1 MKEQPMSTLSISGTN
16 KLAERI
22 IGDAEAEA
30 QRTRAEANAA
40 AEQIRAE
47 NERAVK
53 ALRASYSI
61 KRDALVASRK
71 AGFLTRAA
79 LDGRK
84 SALTKKR
91 TIIDE
96 AFQSA
101 YEALLKL
108 DEAQRARICEQLLRA
123 EAEGGETVV
132 PAKADRKGIERVL
145 AGMKEKRLTL
155 SEKDAP
161 VDGGFL
167 LLSGSYEKDCSF
179 RSLLNEARQNEETS
193 VAKMLF
199 D

>member
-1 MKEQPMSTLSISGTN
+1 MSTLSISGTN

-22 IGDAEAEA
+22 ISDAEAEA
-30 QRTRAEANAA
+30 QKTLAEASAA

-53 ALRASYSI
+53 TLRASYAL
-61 KRDALVASRK
+61 KRESAVKSRT

-84 SALTKKR
+84 SALSKKR
-91 TIIDE
+91 AIIDE

-101 YEALLKL
+101 YLALLRL
-108 DEAQRARICEQLLRA
+108 DETQRAHICEQLLRS

-145 AGMKEKRLTL
+145 AGMKEKNLTL
-155 SEKDAP
+155 SSQDATIE
-161 VDGGFL
+161 GGFL
-167 LLSGSYEKDCSF
+167 LLSKSYEKDCSF
-179 RSLLNEARQNEETS
+179 GSLMNETRQNEETS

>member
-1 MKEQPMSTLSISGTN
+1 MSTLSISGTN

-22 IGDAEAEA
+22 VGDAEAEA
-30 QRTRAEANAA
+30 QKTLAEANAA

-53 ALRASYSI
+53 TLRASYAL
-61 KRDALVASRK
+61 KRESAVKSRT

-84 SALTKKR
+84 SALSKKR
-91 TIIDE
+91 VIIDE
-96 AFQSA
+96 AFQNA
-101 YEALLKL
+101 YQALLRL
-108 DEAQRARICEQLLRA
+108 DETKRTLICEQLLRA

-145 AGMKEKRLTL
+145 VGMKDKSLTL
-155 SEKDAP
+155 SSQDAP
-161 VDGGFL
+161 IEGGFL
-167 LLSGSYEKDCSF
+167 LLSKSYEKDCSF
-179 RSLLNEARQNEETS
+179 RSLMNETRQNAETS

>member
-1 MKEQPMSTLSISGTN
+1 MKEQEMSTLSISGTN

-22 IGDAEAEA
+22 ISDAEAEA
-30 QRTRAEANAA
+30 QKTRTEANAA

-53 ALRASYSI
+53 ALRASNAM
-61 KRDALVASRK
+61 KRESAVKSRV
-71 AGFLTRAA
+71 AGFQTRAA

-84 SALTKKR
+84 SALSKKR
-91 TIIDE
+91 AVIDE

-101 YEALLKL
+101 YRSLLRL
-108 DEAQRARICEQLLRA
+108 DETRRARICEQLLLA

-145 AGMKEKRLTL
+145 AGLKDKNLTL
-155 SEKDAP
+155 SSQDAP
-161 VDGGFL
+161 IEGGFL
-167 LLSGSYEKDCSF
+167 LLSKSYEKDCSF
-179 RSLLNEARQNEETS
+179 RSLMNEARQNEETS

>member
-1 MKEQPMSTLSISGTN
+1 MSTLSISGTN

-22 IGDAEAEA
+22 ISDAEAEA
-30 QRTRAEANAA
+30 QKTRTEANAA

-47 NERAVK
+47 NERAIK
-53 ALRASYSI
+53 TLRASYAL
-61 KRDALVASRK
+61 KRESAVKSRT

-84 SALTKKR
+84 SALSKKR
-91 TIIDE
+91 AIIDE

-101 YEALLKL
+101 YQALLRL
-108 DEAQRARICEQLLRA
+108 DETQRARICEQLLRA

-145 AGMKEKRLTL
+145 AGMKDKNLTL
-155 SEKDAP
+155 SSQDATIE
-161 VDGGFL
+161 GGFL
-167 LLSGSYEKDCSF
+167 LLSKSYEKDCSF
-179 RSLLNEARQNEETS
+179 RSLMNETRQNEETS

>member
-1 MKEQPMSTLSISGTN
+1 MSTLSISGTN

-22 IGDAEAEA
+22 VGDAEAEA
-30 QRTRAEANAA
+30 QKALAEANTA

-53 ALRASYSI
+53 ALRALHAQ
-61 KRDALVASRK
+61 KREAAVQSRT

-84 SALTKKR
+84 SALSKKR
-91 TIIDE
+91 VIIDE

-101 YEALLKL
+101 YQSLLRL
-108 DEAQRARICEQLLRA
+108 DETKRTLICEQLLRA
-123 EAEGGETVV
+123 ETEGGETVV

-145 AGMKEKRLTL
+145 AGMKEKNLTL
-155 SEKDAP
+155 SSQDAP
-161 VDGGFL
+161 IEDGFL
-167 LLSGSYEKDCSF
+167 LVSRSYEKDCSF
-179 RSLLNEARQNEETS
+179 RSLMNETRQNEETS

>member
-1 MKEQPMSTLSISGTN
+1 MSTLSISGTN

-30 QRTRAEANAA
+30 QRTRAETNSAA
-40 AEQIRAE
+40 DGIRAE
-47 NERAVK
+47 NARTVK
-53 ALRASYSI
+53 ALRDSYSL
-61 KRDALVASRK
+61 KRDAAVSSRK
-71 AGFLTRAA
+71 AGFLTRAS

-84 SALTKKR
+84 SALAKKR
-91 TIIDE
+91 AIIDE

-108 DEAQRARICEQLLRA
+108 DETQRARICEQLLRS

-132 PAKADRKGIERVL
+132 PAKADRKGVERVL
-145 AGMKEKRLTL
+145 AGMKEKHLTL

-167 LLSGSYEKDCSF
+167 LVSESYEKDCSF
-179 RSLLNEARQNEETS
+179 RSLMNETRQNEETS

>member
-1 MKEQPMSTLSISGTN
+1 MSTLSISGTN

-30 QRTRAEANAA
+30 QKTLAEANTA

-53 ALRASYSI
+53 ALRALHAQ
-61 KRDALVASRK
+61 KREAAVQSRT

-84 SALTKKR
+84 SALAKKR
-91 TIIDE
+91 VIIDE

-101 YEALLKL
+101 YQSLLRL
-108 DEAQRARICEQLLRA
+108 DEKKRTLICEQLLRA

-145 AGMKEKRLTL
+145 AGMKEKNLTL
-155 SEKDAP
+155 SSQDAP
-161 VDGGFL
+161 IEGGFL
-167 LLSGSYEKDCSF
+167 LVSRSYEKDCSF
-179 RSLLNEARQNEETS
+179 RSLMNETRQNEETS